1 MSWRHIT
8 RRVVC
13 PKSIVIIVVDFFNC
27 FTPVQ
32 LLMLLWRALELR
44 QFSNLI
50 RNVQNSPVET
60 TAKMEFE
67 LLWRFCTL
75 FTAAWLAFELF
86 VVFFLEICSIS
97 QSREFHESWQ
107 KKQFVCGTN
116 NYMRGLWI
124 WKQNIMPK
132 SSRLTS
138 CRRFVRWETLVASSL
153 IDKMYK
159 TLI

>member
-32 LLMLLWRALELR
+32 LLMLLWRALELH

-86 VVFFLEICSIS
+86 VVFFGNLFNFTK
-97 QSREFHESWQ
+97 SRVPRELTK

-132 SSRLTS
+132 STVDVLSTLCEVRNSRGIE
-138 CRRFVRWETLVASSL
+138 FDW
-153 IDKMYK
+153 
-159 TLI
+159 